1 MGEKVL
7 VISLCNRYLWFV
19 RPVFVTLK
27 RVNVP
32 VVFCMRQVPVVS
44 SVFGSFDVSDS
55 SAACSRTYSLRGGGQ
70 VGQTCL
76 THMITM
82 SESVLL

>member
-1 MGEKVL
+1 
-7 VISLCNRYLWFV
+7 
-19 RPVFVTLK
+19 
-27 RVNVP
+27 
-32 VVFCMRQVPVVS
+32 MRQVPVVS
-44 SVFGSFDVSDS
+44 SVFGSFDVSDA